1 MYLSCYCERVAVNKE
16 IKQQK
21 TSLDIKRLNI
31 KVIFLVLILLSG
43 TSIYGLNILILAIS
57 SIIFAILIEFLFT
70 KIRKR
75 KYVLKSESLITPLVF
90 VLLMPPG
97 ITLEV
102 ILIGTFFGVFF
113 GKMIFGGYGKY
124 IFIPSSAAYIFTKV
138 TFPNVYNNSFINASD
153 GSILES
159 FKLVN
164 PSIEFSFTEI
174 MNHLLGVYSGPTGST
189 LLILVLVLGFTMI
202 LLKSINYLVPFSI
215 IFFTTLFT
223 FVFGLFYP
231 DQLSDP
237 FLGLLQG
244 QLLFVAFF
252 VATDE
257 STTPMGNISKV
268 FYGLGIALITV
279 LIRGFAT
286 ASEGIIYSLIIMNA
300 ISPMLEKNK
309 LEVKK

>member
-21 TSLDIKRLNI
+21 TNLDIKRLNI

-43 TSIYGLNILILAIS
+43 ISIYGLNILILAIS

-75 KYVLKSESLITPLVF
+75 KYVLKAEALITPLVF

-138 TFPNVYNNSFINASD
+138 TD
-153 GSILES
+153 
-159 FKLVN
+159 
-164 PSIEFSFTEI
+164 
-174 MNHLLGVYSGPTGST
+174 LLCT
-189 LLILVLVLGFTMI
+189 
-202 LLKSINYLVPFSI
+202 
-215 IFFTTLFT
+215 
-223 FVFGLFYP
+223 
-231 DQLSDP
+231 
-237 FLGLLQG
+237 
-244 QLLFVAFF
+244 
-252 VATDE
+252 
-257 STTPMGNISKV
+257 
-268 FYGLGIALITV
+268 
-279 LIRGFAT
+279 
-286 ASEGIIYSLIIMNA
+286 
-300 ISPMLEKNK
+300 
-309 LEVKK
+309 